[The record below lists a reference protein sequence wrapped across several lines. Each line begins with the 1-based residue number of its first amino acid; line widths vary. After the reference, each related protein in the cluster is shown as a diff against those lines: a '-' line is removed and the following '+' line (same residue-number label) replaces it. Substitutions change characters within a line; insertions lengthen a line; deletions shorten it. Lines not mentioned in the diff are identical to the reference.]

1 MKTNQFELQVLKSI
15 LDKLVEIEI
24 VYQKNRNNLDDNF
37 PFVIGRTTGLTLA
50 ATIELESLIN
60 HLENEKQTN

>member
-1 MKTNQFELQVLKSI
+1 MKTNNFELQVLNSI
-15 LDKLVEIEI
+15 LDKLHEIES
-24 VYQKNRNNLDDNF
+24 VYNKNRHNLDDNF

-60 HLENEKQTN
+60 HLQNEKATN

>member
-1 MKTNQFELQVLKSI
+1 MKTNNFELQVLNSI
-15 LDKLVEIEI
+15 LEKLYEIES
-24 VYQKNRNNLDDNF
+24 VYNKNRYNLDDNF

-60 HLENEKQTN
+60 HLQNEKATN

>member
-1 MKTNQFELQVLKSI
+1 MKTNNFELQVLNSI
-15 LDKLVEIEI
+15 LDKLYEIES
-24 VYQKNRNNLDDNF
+24 VYNKNRHNLDDNF

-60 HLENEKQTN
+60 HLQNEKATN